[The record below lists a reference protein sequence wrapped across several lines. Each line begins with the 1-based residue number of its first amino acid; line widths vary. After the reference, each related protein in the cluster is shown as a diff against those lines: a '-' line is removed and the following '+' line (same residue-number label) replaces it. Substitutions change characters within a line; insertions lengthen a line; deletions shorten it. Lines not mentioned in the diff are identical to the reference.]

1 MNKTQL
7 VDRVAESVE
16 LNKASASRAV
26 EAMLDII
33 TGALRSGDDVTLSGF
48 GTFSVSNRRERT
60 GRNPRTN
67 EPITIP
73 ASKNPK
79 FKAGKALKE
88 AVN

>member
-26 EAMLDII
+26 EAILDII

-48 GTFSVSNRRERT
+48 GTFSVSNRKERT

>member
-26 EAMLDII
+26 EAILDII

-48 GTFSVSNRRERT
+48 GTFSVSNRKERT

-67 EPITIP
+67 ESITIP